1 MGVAGKELL
10 RFRST
15 EKTHMDFL
23 WTIIIDSLSLIT
35 ILYPALITK
44 QEAEQR
50 PSYAHHRRHRG
61 GVPGLGQVRPAL
73 LVPHGAP
80 LYRHGVPVIG
90 QGGGVGRA
98 GALVADTAYRILRPT
113 YLTWPAAW
121 WTNCGRPRGQKPPT
135 CPRLFRP
142 ADYTAQEY
150 SDGKH

>member
-1 MGVAGKELL
+1 MMGVAGKELL

-23 WTIIIDSLSLIT
+23 WTIIIDSLSLSVSNNKT
-35 ILYPALITK
+35 GGRTTSVLC
-44 QEAEQR
+44 
-50 PSYAHHRRHRG
+50 PSSTSSWRG
-61 GVPGLGQVRPAL
+61 SRTWPGTPSTASSTRSSSLR
-73 LVPHGAP
+73 
-80 LYRHGVPVIG
+80 VPVIG